1 MKGNT
6 VLKVDF
12 FEKLTKGGGYE
23 EKGEFPATRFRF
35 VEKDY
40 LGPHDKIWCHLLI
53 VTQLIVVKLCPKGV
67 AEFVAQ

>member
-23 EKGEFPATRFRF
+23 EKGEFPATRFSF
-35 VEKDY
+35 VEKDH

-53 VTQLIVVKLCPKGV
+53 VTQLIVVKFCPKGV
-67 AEFVAQ
+67 SEFVAQ